1 MSLRTVFLLVVL
13 AVLAVFT
20 ALNWTAFTTPT
31 TLSLVFATVQA
42 PLGLLMLVVTGLL
55 AALFLLYVVYLQS
68 TVILE
73 ARKSAREL
81 QAQRQL
87 ADEAEASRFTEL
99 RAFLESRISKLE
111 GDVTQSR
118 SAAQSG
124 LDRLAT
130 DLRATIEQTGTV
142 LTAYIG
148 EVEDRLERKMGPGA
162 DAPPR

>member
-1 MSLRTVFLLVVL
+1 MSLRAVFLLVLV
-13 AVLAVFT
+13 AVLAMFT
-20 ALNWTAFTTPT
+20 VLNWAAFTTPT

-42 PLGLLMLVVTGLL
+42 PLGLLMLVVTGIL
-55 AALFLLYVVYLQS
+55 AAMFLLYVVYLQS

-81 QAQRQL
+81 QVQRQL

-99 RAFLESRISKLE
+99 RAFLESRLLKLE
-111 GDVTQSR
+111 ADVAQSQ

-130 DLRATIEQTGTV
+130 DVQATIEQTGTV

-148 EVEDRLERKMGPGA
+148 EIEDRLERKIGPRA
-162 DAPPR
+162 NTPTS

>member
-1 MSLRTVFLLVVL
+1 MSLRTLSLLVLVGLL
-13 AVLAVFT
+13 AIFT
-20 ALNWTAFTTPT
+20 VLNWAAFTTPM

-73 ARKSAREL
+73 ARRYAREL
-81 QAQRQL
+81 QTQRQL

-111 GDVTQSR
+111 ADVAQLQ
-118 SAAQSG
+118 SAARGQ
-124 LDRLAT
+124 LERFAT
-130 DLRATIEQTGTV
+130 DLRATIEQTGNV

-148 EVEDRLERKMGPGA
+148 EVEDRLERKLGTTA
-162 DAPPR
+162 DSPPR